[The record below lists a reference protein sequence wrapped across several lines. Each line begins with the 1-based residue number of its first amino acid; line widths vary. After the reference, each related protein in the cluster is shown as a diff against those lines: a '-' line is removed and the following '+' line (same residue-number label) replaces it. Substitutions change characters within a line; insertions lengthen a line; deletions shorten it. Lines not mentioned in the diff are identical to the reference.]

1 MLQLHRSTLIV
12 SCLALVACVFLYST
26 LGVAKPFHMWKWTD
40 IVSEGGTAVMA
51 GSWVLFTLSSRP
63 GGLVT
68 RLLAGGLAMI
78 MVGSFADCMDEFFA
92 VSKAARWDHWLE
104 MLVPLGMLVLTCGMY
119 YWRHEQFRL
128 NEHLQKRER
137 LFRDHRA
144 FDRITQLANAD
155 YLRRQIRHEQAQR
168 PGRPCALV
176 LLDIDSF
183 HLINREFGQREGDRV
198 LQAVGHMLLLN
209 LRNDDL
215 LCRYAGDRFALLLP
229 DTGVAEAEAMAR
241 HLAAMVGQMRHH
253 AKDGRVSISVRHASA
268 SADTDADVLL
278 AELGRILAASAQPV
292 QSAHATPPAVAAQPA
307 AAAQSAPLLP
317 RSASSACVAGA
328 SA

>member
-51 GSWVLFTLSSRP
+51 GSWVLLTLSSRP

-278 AELGRILAASAQPV
+278 AELGRILAASAQPTQAAHSAQAV
-292 QSAHATPPAVAAQPA
+292 QAKEAAQ
-307 AAAQSAPLLP
+307 LP
-317 RSASSACVAGA
+317 RSAQPVSVSVSVAGA